1 MTLDRLDDPTPPEF
15 GGTFRR
21 AVAQR
26 VRRRRRRRIA
36 VGGAAS
42 AVVLGIGAVTTR
54 GVTQLNGID
63 RIEVAGTDSVGS
75 HEPQT
80 MLLIGTDGAPALD
93 GDRTD
98 VRPRA
103 DAVTLVRF
111 DPSAG
116 AVRLLSLPRA
126 LVLPRPGAVEPGGTS
141 TRLSE
146 VMVEGGVDAVVAF
159 VEQLGF
165 GVDHVAV
172 LDMAGFRDL
181 VDDAGGIDVRFDA
194 PTRDRQS
201 GLDVPAAGCRRL
213 DGAQALALVRAR
225 HLERQLDGQ
234 WVSDPSGGL
243 GRTSRQ
249 RAVLAAALVQI
260 RSSAADPLAF
270 DRWASWAREHLTL
283 DAALDTATIVSLLRQ
298 LLGAETLDTSTL
310 NLPVVPAVRTDGS
323 NVLEVP
329 SDLGGVVQDFSDGPV
344 AGTPSSDEPVGIG
357 SCS

>member
-26 VRRRRRRRIA
+26 VRRRRRRRLA

-42 AVVLGIGAVTTR
+42 AVVLGIGAVATR
-54 GVTQLNGID
+54 GVTHLNGID
-63 RIEVAGTDSVGS
+63 RIEVAGTDSVDPN
-75 HEPQT
+75 EPRS
-80 MLLIGTDGAPALD
+80 MLLIGTDGGAPLD

-116 AVRLLSLPRA
+116 TVRLLSLPRD
-126 LVLPRPGAVEPGGTS
+126 LVLPRPGAEDPGGSS

-194 PTRDRQS
+194 PTRDRMS
-201 GLDVPAAGCRRL
+201 GLDVPAAGCRHL

-225 HLERQLDGQ
+225 HLERQIDGR
-234 WVSDPSGGL
+234 WVSDVSGDL

-249 RAVLAAALVQI
+249 RAVLSAALTHLT
-260 RSSAADPLAF
+260 SSADPLTL

-283 DAALDTATIVSLLRQ
+283 DATLDTATIVSLLRQ
-298 LLGAETLDTSTL
+298 LLGVEALDTSAL

-323 NVLEVP
+323 TVLEVP
-329 SDLGGVVQDFSDGPV
+329 SDLGGVVADFSDGPV
-344 AGTPSSDEPVGIG
+344 AGTPSSDEAVGIG
-357 SCS
+357 SCG

>member
-26 VRRRRRRRIA
+26 VRQRRRRRLA

-42 AVVLGIGAVTTR
+42 AVVLGVGAVAIR
-54 GVTQLNGID
+54 GATQLNGID
-63 RIEVAGTDSVGS
+63 RIEVAGTGSVDSS
-75 HEPQT
+75 EPQT
-80 MLLIGTDGAPALD
+80 MLLIGTDGGARLD

-98 VRPRA
+98 IRPRA

-116 AVRLLSLPRA
+116 AVRLLSLPRD
-126 LVLPRPGAVEPGGTS
+126 LVLPPSAANTPEGTS

-181 VDDAGGIDVRFDA
+181 VDDAGGIELRFDA
-194 PTRDRQS
+194 PTRDRMS
-201 GLDVPAAGCRRL
+201 GLDVPAAGCHHL
-213 DGAQALALVRAR
+213 DGAQALAFVRAR
-225 HLERQLDGQ
+225 HLERQVDGR
-234 WVSDPSGGL
+234 WVSDGTGDL

-249 RAVLAAALVQI
+249 RAVLSAALVQA
-260 RSSAADPLAF
+260 RSSAVDPLKL
-270 DRWASWAREHLTL
+270 DRWASWAQEHLTL
-283 DAALDTATIVSLLRQ
+283 DATLDTATTVSLLRQ
-298 LLGAETLDTSTL
+298 LLGVETLDTSTL
-310 NLPVVPAVRTDGS
+310 NLPLVPAVRTDGS
-323 NVLEVP
+323 SVLEAP
-329 SDLGGVVQDFSDGPV
+329 SDLGGVVADFSGGPV
-344 AGTPSSDEPVGIG
+344 AGTPSGNEPVGIG